1 MLNNIWYDKIEPFR
15 TTISDRIRLG
25 LAIGTFGLLAPVLV
39 SFRQE
44 QALAN
49 SFFEERRQSN
59 QLKINEKEERKELQP
74 QKTNR
79 YMFDIVLV
87 FWTEYCHIYRN
98 LGMRAN
104 LPQEMRLFPIGD
116 VSSPLEMRIP
126 RAHIHISRRRRRIS
140 RGICS
145 AISKLPDM

>member
-1 MLNNIWYDKIEPFR
+1 LLNSIWYDKIEPFR

-44 QALAN
+44 QALTN
-49 SFFEERRQSN
+49 SFFEERRPSN

-87 FWTEYCHIYRN
+87 FR
-98 LGMRAN
+98 R
-104 LPQEMRLFPIGD
+104 
-116 VSSPLEMRIP
+116 SSVTYPEI
-126 RAHIHISRRRRRIS
+126 
-140 RGICS
+140 
-145 AISKLPDM
+145 